1 MFINNLISKQ
11 RSEPPEEVGYFNIY
25 IRQPSSGGYR
35 PLLQRLRFP
44 VARYNRRRFRM
55 YSLNLSFFQETIV

>member
-1 MFINNLISKQ
+1 MFNNNFISKQ

-25 IRQPSSGGYR
+25 IREPSPGGYQ

-44 VARYNRRRFRM
+44 VARYSRRGFRM
-55 YSLNLSFFQETIV
+55 YSLNLSCFQQTVV